1 MEKIINSKA
10 VKVALAAIGWSQT
23 HLAGEL
29 GVSPQAVTNW
39 LKGADFPR
47 PNKLLKLATTLG
59 LGFDKLVASTERQPV
74 VAYRKRG
81 GTKTTEQ
88 HLLKAMAMGALLKPL
103 VNFLPEKRALRTQ
116 ISAPSVSY
124 AFVQSAAAA
133 IREKI
138 GAGAEAVLLYEHL
151 IDEFQMNDAVIVP
164 VMWGSKQQ
172 HGNAL
177 HIFLPEENVTFIYL
191 NLDTYLE
198 DFKFWMAHELAHVY
212 TQDLA
217 GTDDGENFADALA
230 GALLFPREL
239 AKSAYAAASHA
250 HSVSREVSALQR
262 FATTHRISLFSVFCE
277 VRNYA
282 KDSGLPHLK
291 VQDRDIHAVRNQLRG
306 SLVSE
311 SLFKPTPP
319 EASLYVAAAHSVFNS
334 SFFNALQ
341 KMLRER
347 NTGAGYVQQLLDI
360 SLKDATALCAEL
372 KR

>member
-1 MEKIINSKA
+1 MEKTINGEA
-10 VKVALAAIGWSQT
+10 VKQCLAKLGWSQKR
-23 HLAGEL
+23 LADEL
-29 GVSPQAVTNW
+29 DVSSQAVTNW
-39 LKGADFPR
+39 IKGVDFPR
-47 PNKLLKLATTLG
+47 PNKLLKLATTIG
-59 LGFDKLVASTERQPV
+59 LGFEQLVQSTETQPV

-81 GTKTTEQ
+81 GTKTTEK

-103 VNFLPEKRALRTQ
+103 VDYLPPLRALRTQ
-116 ISAPSVSY
+116 ISAPSTNY
-124 AFVQSAAAA
+124 EFIQGAAAA

-138 GAGAEAVLLYEHL
+138 GIGAEAVLLYEHL

-164 VMWGSKQQ
+164 VMWGNKQQ

-191 NLDTYLE
+191 NLDTYFE

-212 TQDLA
+212 TQDMA
-217 GTDDGENFADALA
+217 GKEGGEDFADALA

-239 AKSAYAAASHA
+239 AKKAYVAANRAKT
-250 HSVSREVSALQR
+250 VSGEIAVLQR
-262 FATTHRISLFSVFCE
+262 FSTEHTISLYSVFCE
-277 VRNYA
+277 VRHFA
-282 KDSGLPHLK
+282 KYSN
-291 VQDRDIHAVRNQLRG
+291 VQQLHVTDHDIHAVRNHSRG

-311 SLFKPTPP
+311 SLFKPLPP
-319 EASLYVAAAHSVFNS
+319 EASRYVATSHSIFKS

-347 NTGAGYVQQLLDI
+347 NTGAGYVQQVLDI

-372 KR
+372 MR

>member
-1 MEKIINSKA
+1 MEKTINGEA
-10 VKVALAAIGWSQT
+10 VKQSLAKIGWSQKR
-23 HLAGEL
+23 LADEL
-29 GVSPQAVTNW
+29 EVSSQAVTNW
-39 LKGADFPR
+39 IKGVDFPR
-47 PNKLLKLATTLG
+47 PNKLLKLATTLS
-59 LGFDKLVASTERQPV
+59 LGFEQLVKSAATQPV

-81 GTKTTEQ
+81 GTKTTEK

-103 VNFLPEKRALRTQ
+103 VHYLPPMRALRTQ

-124 AFVQSAAAA
+124 EFIQSAAAA

-138 GAGAEAVLLYEHL
+138 GIGAEAVLLYEHL

-191 NLDTYLE
+191 NLDTYHE

-217 GTDDGENFADALA
+217 GKDEGENFADALA

-239 AKSAYAAASHA
+239 ARKAYVTANHA
-250 HSVSREVSALQR
+250 RTVSGEISALQR
-262 FATTHRISLFSVFCE
+262 YSTEHRISLYSVFCE
-277 VRNYA
+277 VRHYA
-282 KDSGLPHLK
+282 KDSKLPQLQ
-291 VQDRDIHAVRNQLRG
+291 VADYDIHAARNHLRG
-306 SLVSE
+306 PMVSE
-311 SLFKPTPP
+311 SLFNPVPP
-319 EASLYVAAAHSVFNS
+319 EASRYVATTHSIFKS

-347 NTGAGYVQQLLDI
+347 NTGAGYVQQVLDI
-360 SLKDATALCAEL
+360 SLKDATALCVEL
-372 KR
+372 MR

>member
-1 MEKIINSKA
+1 MEKIINGEA
-10 VKVALAAIGWSQT
+10 VKQSLTKIGWSQKR
-23 HLAGEL
+23 LAAEL
-29 GVSPQAVTNW
+29 EVSSQAVTNW
-39 LKGADFPR
+39 IKGVDFPR
-47 PNKLLKLATTLG
+47 PNKLLKLATTLS
-59 LGFDKLVASTERQPV
+59 LGFEQLVSTTAKQPV
-74 VAYRKRG
+74 VAFRKRG

-103 VNFLPEKRALRTQ
+103 VHYLPPLRALRTQ

-124 AFVQSAAAA
+124 EFIQGAAAA

-138 GAGAEAVLLYEHL
+138 GIGAEAVLLYEHL

-191 NLDTYLE
+191 NLDTYFE

-217 GTDDGENFADALA
+217 GKEEGENFADSLA

-239 AKSAYAAASHA
+239 AEKAYVVANHA
-250 HSVSREVSALQR
+250 KTVSTRISALQR
-262 FATTHRISLFSVFCE
+262 FATEHRISLYSVFCE
-277 VRNYA
+277 VRHYA
-282 KDSGLPHLK
+282 KESGLPQLQ
-291 VQDRDIHAVRNQLRG
+291 VADRDIHAVRNHLRG
-306 SLVSE
+306 PMVSE
-311 SLFKPTPP
+311 SLFKPAPP
-319 EASLYVAAAHSVFNS
+319 EAGRYIAAAHSIFKS
-334 SFFNALQ
+334 SFFTALQ

-347 NTGAGYVQQLLDI
+347 NTGAGYVQQVLDV
-360 SLKDATALCAEL
+360 SMKDATALCTEL
-372 KR
+372 MS